1 MRLGLALPT
10 AGDLAGTEAIAAAAE
25 GAERIGLDSVWTFER
40 LLAPTAELDIGGQRM
55 SLPAVYN
62 HVYSPLEVLA
72 YVAARTSRVRLGT
85 SVIVALLHN
94 PVDLARRFATL
105 DQLSGGRVV
114 AGLGQGWMDQEFEVA
129 GVPKSRM
136 GAGFGEFVEA
146 MWAAWGPDPVSFE
159 GTYYRFP
166 ESRMNPKPVQPGGPP
181 VVVAAS
187 APASVRRTA
196 RLGLGINP
204 MWFGWDALA
213 AAVGQF
219 HDAVRD
225 AGGDPSDRPI
235 VLRVNDN
242 LTKKPNGDE
251 PTLAGSPDQV
261 ADAIPRLEEL
271 GVTEILWSMTVP
283 VDEQLELMS
292 QLVG

>member
-1 MRLGLALPT
+1 
-10 AGDLAGTEAIAAAAE
+10 
-25 GAERIGLDSVWTFER
+25 
-40 LLAPTAELDIGGQRM
+40 
-55 SLPAVYN
+55 
-62 HVYSPLEVLA
+62 
-72 YVAARTSRVRLGT
+72 
-85 SVIVALLHN
+85 
-94 PVDLARRFATL
+94 
-105 DQLSGGRVV
+105 
-114 AGLGQGWMDQEFEVA
+114 
-129 GVPKSRM
+129 
-136 GAGFGEFVEA
+136 
-146 MWAAWGPDPVSFE
+146 
-159 GTYYRFP
+159 
-166 ESRMNPKPVQPGGPP
+166 NPKPVQPGGPP